1 MVNMRK
7 IINTQALKPVLVK
20 KLNQGHNM
28 ASLNTNVKC
37 MLQEAKQER
46 KYCSV
51 GTSFFEVDELA
62 MH

>member
-37 MLQEAKQER
+37 MLQEAKAGKKILQ
-46 KYCSV
+46 CW
-51 GTSFFEVDELA
+51 TIFFGGG
-62 MH
+62 